1 MIFYYLV
8 CVCFIFKNFFTF
20 FSIFFHFLIFLFFM
34 IFYYLFCV
42 CFIFKN
48 IFTLSHVPEH
58 GQVLDQGG
66 VVHGVL
72 LTTGE
77 ALAIKPKSPLAHFLT
92 MSSLLWAHNYEHILS
107 YAMLSISS
115 ANIGVTQTFNQHLYL
130 KPNKVCLETYHHT
143 NFQKNWWSETKVL
156 LHTRPHFWLFDLGF
170 WLSSAN
176 IGWPRLSIKIF
187 AKDPK

>member
-1 MIFYYLV
+1 MFVLWLKIFLH
-8 CVCFIFKNFFTF
+8 FFDF
-20 FSIFFHFLIFLFFM
+20 FPFFQIFLIFFDFLWFFN
-34 IFYYLFCV
+34 YLFCV

-48 IFTLSHVPEH
+48 IFTLSHVSEH

-115 ANIGVTQTFNQHLYL
+115 ADIGVTQTFNQHLYL

-176 IGWPRLSIKIF
+176 IGVTETFNQDLC
-187 AKDPK
+187 